1 MFYPSQNGSLG
12 TPENLK
18 FNVESVH
25 FGLLWQAEDCPVS
38 FL

>member
-1 MFYPSQNGSLG
+1 MPYLYGSFG
-12 TPENLK
+12 APENLK

-25 FGLLWQAEDCPVS
+25 FSLFWQAEDCPVS